1 MYVKQT
7 RLKNGTINVSIVQAY
22 WQDGRSR
29 SRTVRGLG
37 RLDLL
42 NAEHGDGLTWAK
54 RLCEELNCK
63 AADEAAAVSIDIY
76 PKQRIDKRSQNI
88 KNIGCVIP
96 LTYYNSLGIEKTLRN
111 HSTDRRF
118 DFDINAVVRLL
129 VTDRMVSFGSKLS
142 AFGEKDGYFFRTDFG
157 EDDIYRSLDF
167 IFECKDAL
175 VSAINRAIGK
185 RHERNL
191 TDAYYDVTN
200 YYFEIDDEDVLRRNG
215 VSKEKRRKP
224 IVQLGLLQDSDGI
237 PLNFDVFAGNTNDC
251 ETMLP
256 IMGNTRR
263 DLGLR
268 RVVMV
273 ADKGLNTSSNIAAC
287 TLDGNGF
294 VFSQSIRGTKS
305 PEELRRWVTSEDGY
319 QTRPDDEGGPEFKIK
334 SRQDT
339 KVIHIEGDAGKTKDV
354 EVEVKVVAF
363 WSAKYDH
370 RAKVERAKVL
380 AKAQAL
386 VKNPS
391 SYDRVIHYGAARYI
405 KGVIIN
411 KKTGELDTQ
420 SGCVPTIDTEL
431 IAEEEHLDGYY
442 CIVTS
447 EYGLADKKI
456 VDIYR
461 GLWRI
466 EEAFKVT
473 KSHLKSRPVY
483 VRTPEHIK
491 AHFLIYYIALVIIRL
506 IQKDT
511 GYRYSAGAI
520 LSEIAQL
527 NGIHLKGNW
536 WRFYHRS
543 DLSDELAKTVGLD
556 LSLANMQL
564 TDIKKLLK
572 KPEKG

>member
-1 MYVKQT
+1 
-7 RLKNGTINVSIVQAY
+7 L
-22 WQDGRSR
+22 
-29 SRTVRGLG
+29 
-37 RLDLL
+37 
-42 NAEHGDGLTWAK
+42 
-54 RLCEELNCK
+54 
-63 AADEAAAVSIDIY
+63 
-76 PKQRIDKRSQNI
+76 
-88 KNIGCVIP
+88 
-96 LTYYNSLGIEKTLRN
+96 LGIEKTLRN
-111 HSTDRRF
+111 HAADRRF
-118 DFDINAVVRLL
+118 DFDVNAVARLL
-129 VTDRMVSFGSKLS
+129 VTDRMVSPGSKLS
-142 AFGEKDGYFFRTDFG
+142 AFSEKDGYFFRTDFG
-157 EDDIYRSLDF
+157 EDDVYRSLDF
-167 IFECKDAL
+167 ISECKDAL
-175 VSAINRAIGK
+175 ISAMNRAIGK

-200 YYFEIDDEDVLRRNG
+200 YYFEIDDEDALRRNG

-256 IMGNTRR
+256 IMRNARR
-263 DLGLR
+263 DLGIR

-294 VFSQSIRGTKS
+294 VFSQSIRGKKS
-305 PEELRRWVTSEDGY
+305 PEELKRWVISEDGY

-334 SRQDT
+334 SRSDT
-339 KVIHIEGDAGKTKDV
+339 KVIHIEGDGGKTRDV
-354 EVEVKVVAF
+354 ETEVKVVAF

-370 RAKVERAKVL
+370 RAKGERAKVL
-380 AKAQAL
+380 AKAKLLADN
-386 VKNPS
+386 VGA
-391 SYDRVIHYGAARYI
+391 YDRATHYGAARYI
-405 KGVIIN
+405 KGVIVN

-420 SGCVPTIDTEL
+420 SGCVPAIDTEL
-431 IAEEEHLDGYY
+431 IAEEERLDGYY

-447 EYGLADKKI
+447 EYGLTDEKI

-483 VRTPEHIK
+483 VRTPQHIK
-491 AHFLIYYIALVIIRL
+491 AHFLICYIALVIIRL

-511 GYRYSAGAI
+511 GYRHSAGAI
-520 LSEIAQL
+520 ISEIAQL

-543 DLSDELAKTVGLD
+543 DLSDELAKAVGLD

-564 TDIKKLLK
+564 ADIKNFSKSRKRADYARENTHQKSLDM
-572 KPEKG
+572 

>member
-7 RLKNGTINVSIVQAY
+7 RMKNGTVNVSIVQAY

-37 RLDLL
+37 RLDILD
-42 NAEHGDGLTWAK
+42 ATHGDGLAWAK
-54 RLCEELNCK
+54 RLCEELGRK
-63 AADEAAAVSIDIY
+63 VADETADVPIKIH
-76 PKQRIDKRSQNI
+76 PKQKIDRRSQNI

-96 LTYYNSLGIEKTLRN
+96 LAYYNSLGIEKTLRN
-111 HSTDRRF
+111 HAADRRF
-118 DFDINAVVRLL
+118 DFDVNSVLRLL
-129 VTDRMVSFGSKLS
+129 VTDRMVSPGSKLS
-142 AFGEKDGYFFRTDFG
+142 AHTEKDSYFFRTDFS
-157 EDDIYRSLDF
+157 DDDVYRSLDF
-167 IFECKDAL
+167 ISACKDAL
-175 VSAINRAIGK
+175 VSAMNRAIGK

-200 YYFEIDDEDVLRRNG
+200 YYFEIDEEDGLRKNG

-237 PLNFDVFAGNTNDC
+237 PLGFDVFSGNTSDC

-256 IMGNTRR
+256 VMKAARR
-263 DLGLR
+263 DLGLG

-294 VFSQSIRGTKS
+294 VFSQSIRGKKS
-305 PEELRRWVTSEDGY
+305 SEELRCWVISEDGY
-319 QTRPDDEGGPEFKIK
+319 ETKPDDEGGPGFKIK

-339 KVIHIEGDAGKTKDV
+339 KVIHITDTGGKTKDV
-354 EVEVKVVAF
+354 KMEVKVVAF

-370 RAKVERAKVL
+370 RAKVERAKVVEK
-380 AKAQAL
+380 AKTL
-386 VKNPS
+386 VENIGA
-391 SYDRVIHYGAARYI
+391 YDRATHYGAARYI
-405 KGVIIN
+405 KGVVIN

-420 SGCVPTIDTEL
+420 AGCVPMIDAEL
-431 IAEEEHLDGYY
+431 IVEEGRLDGYY

-447 EYGLADKKI
+447 EYGLSDEQI

-473 KSHLKSRPVY
+473 KSHLKARPVF
-483 VRTPEHIK
+483 VWTPEHIK
-491 AHFLIYYIALVIIRL
+491 AHFLICYIALVIIRL

-511 GYRYSAGAI
+511 GYRHSAGAI

-527 NGIHLKGNW
+527 NGVHLHGNW

-543 DLSDELAKTVGLD
+543 DLSDELAKAVGLD